1 MTEAALN
8 EREAGAVATA
18 RLVMGRLRQVL
29 EEECA
34 VLQTRSAQPLEAL
47 TARKNQLL
55 RDLIVAQRG
64 CASPAALDVL
74 APDTRSLKPVLVRN
88 QHLLKTHIDA
98 VKEISAIIVDAIR
111 QSESD
116 GTYSRYD

>member
-29 EEECA
+29 DEECA
-34 VLQTRSAQPLEAL
+34 ILQANGAQPLEVF
-47 TARKNQLL
+47 TTRKNQLL

-64 CASPAALDVL
+64 CTSPAALEAL
-74 APDTRSLKPVLVRN
+74 APDTRSLKPALVRN

-98 VKEISAIIVDAIR
+98 VKGISAIIVDAIR
-111 QSESD
+111 QAESD
-116 GTYSRYD
+116 GTYSRFD